1 MFLAAFVITAGEDR
15 GVGEVGDD
23 AAGAGGQGHH
33 DYYDCDDQELIAGG
47 DDHSDYLSIAGEVV
61 DLFLSSL
68 VPVSL
73 SMFMTNSTSMSTI
86 SINISTPGCE
96 TGSVGLSWPWRPP
109 QCSSRHHIHR

>member
-23 AAGAGGQGHH
+23 AAGGQGHH

-47 DDHSDYLSIAGEVV
+47 DDHSDYLIIAVEVV
-61 DLFLSSL
+61 DLYLSSL